1 MRFSK
6 TQSVLLGVDAAVNLI
21 LGGLLLLFP
30 AGVQEALGLP
40 QVSHH
45 FYTTILGAVIF
56 GIGVALLIDLFGAAR
71 GIRGLGLGGAI
82 AINLCGGG
90 VLLMW
95 LLFSPFDLPIRGH
108 IVLWSVAVV
117 VLGTAVVEL
126 ITRSWQ
132 TGQRNA

>member
-1 MRFSK
+1 MNITR
-6 TQSVLLGVDAAVNLI
+6 TQSALLSIDAAVNLV

-30 AGVQEALGLP
+30 AGVLEILGLP
-40 QVSHH
+40 KVSHH

-90 VLLMW
+90 VLLLW
-95 LLFSPFDLPIRGH
+95 LLFRPFVLPIRGH
-108 IVLWSVAVV
+108 VVLWSVAVV
-117 VLGTAVVEL
+117 VLGIGIVEL
-126 ITRSWQ
+126 ITKSWRAGGR
-132 TGQRNA
+132 T

>member
-1 MRFSK
+1 MQK
-6 TQSVLLGVDAAVNLI
+6 ALLRTDAAVNI
-21 LGGLLLLFP
+21 VLGALLLLFP
-30 AGVQEALGLP
+30 AGVLEFLGLP

-90 VLLMW
+90 VLFLW
-95 LLFSPFDLPIRGH
+95 LLFQPFNLPVRGH
-108 IVLWSVAVV
+108 VVLWSVAVI
-117 VLGTAVVEL
+117 VLGLAITEL
-126 ITRSWQ
+126 LTKSWK
-132 TGQRNA
+132 TK